1 MNLEILFTNLKVT
14 KHLYTLDDFLLL
26 VVMKAV
32 IPAAGLGTRFLPAT
46 KAQPKEML
54 PVVDR
59 PTIQFVVEE
68 AMDSGI
74 ENILIITGKG
84 KRSIEDHFDRAIEL
98 ETMLGK
104 EYTDSQ
110 DLESLRNIIE
120 KTKIF
125 YIRQKE
131 PKGLGHA
138 VLCAKEHVGNEPFAV
153 MLGDD
158 ITLNRSPCTQQLIDV
173 HNKYKSSVIAVE
185 RLPKERIVNY
195 GAVKLEP
202 IDVSGATFSG
212 KVYRILDIIE
222 KPEPDKIPS
231 DLAVIGRY
239 ILTPAIFDC
248 LENVKPGLKGELQL
262 TDAIKILMETEDVYA
277 YEFHGRR
284 FDIGNKIDWIKAI
297 VTLSL
302 ERDNLGDE
310 LRSFLK
316 NII

>member
-1 MNLEILFTNLKVT
+1 
-14 KHLYTLDDFLLL
+14 
-26 VVMKAV
+26 MKAV

-68 AMDSGI
+68 AMESGI

-98 ETMLGK
+98 ETMLGT
-104 EYTDSQ
+104 EYTDLK

-120 KTKIF
+120 KCSIF

-138 VLCAKEHVGNEPFAV
+138 VLCAKEHVENEPFAV

-158 ITLNRSPCTQQLIDV
+158 ITLNQSPCMQQLIAV
-173 HNKYKSSVIAVE
+173 HDKFKGSVIAVE

-202 IDVSGATFSG
+202 VQTEENNFPG
-212 KVYRILDIIE
+212 KVHRILDIIE

-231 DLAVIGRY
+231 DLGVIGRY
-239 ILTPAIFDC
+239 ILTPAIFEC
-248 LENVKPGLKGELQL
+248 LENVKPGLKGEIQL
-262 TDAIKILMETEDVYA
+262 TDAIKMLMETEDVYA

-302 ERDNLGDE
+302 ERDDLGDE
-310 LRSFLK
+310 LRVFLK